1 MGVDGLFKGLGYES
15 EAVQLKGGA
24 RGLRVSLHKEEC
36 HLGEGFSGVKIGHI
50 NLAALCVRAG
60 GNGEGVLVKCI

>member
-1 MGVDGLFKGLGYES
+1 MGVDNLLKGLGYGR

-24 RGLRVSLHKEEC
+24 RGLRVSLHKEES

-50 NLAALCVRAG
+50 NLAALCIRAG
-60 GNGEGVLVKCI
+60 CNGEGVLVKDI